1 MVSLLIQKKLCVLLM
16 MPFRATAAATVEV
29 TAAEV
34 TVVVVDG
41 EADMVTMIEW
51 VTSVVDCVQ

>member
-1 MVSLLIQKKLCVLLM
+1 M

-34 TVVVVDG
+34 TVVVVVVDG

>member
-1 MVSLLIQKKLCVLLM
+1 M